1 MADTISERAV
11 LACIAGPSDGWGL
24 DEELSELEELARS
37 AGADPVAAVLQRHR
51 HYHSATLFGSGK
63 VEELAAA
70 VAASDADTVLCNRN
84 LSPRQQLALEDA
96 LHCKVI
102 DRTRLILDIF
112 AARAQSREGRVQVEL
127 AQCLYLLPRLD
138 GLGRELSRTG
148 GGIGTR
154 GPGETKLESDR
165 RRVRA
170 RIAALRAQIAHLGT
184 TRGLHRNAR
193 RRSSLP
199 VVALVGYTNAGKST
213 LHQRLCTS
221 DAHVADQMFATL
233 DPSTR
238 AAHLP
243 DNRQALVVDT
253 VGFVH
258 DLPHALIA
266 AFSATL
272 DEVRQADLLV
282 EVVDQSHP
290 RQYEQRI
297 AVAKVLSELKAETL
311 PRILVWNKTD
321 RPAAPD
327 ADLREA
333 ADVPQVR
340 VSALT
345 GDGIDALR
353 SVIAR
358 VLDDPRRPVRVHLP
372 LEAGE
377 LVAAVRAQ
385 GELTHLEYGA
395 DGIELEARCPAA
407 LASRLEAA
415 AAEARGAPL

>member
-1 MADTISERAV
+1 ME
-11 LACIAGPSDGWGL
+11 
-24 DEELSELEELARS
+24 EELSELEELARS

-51 HYHSATLFGSGK
+51 HYHPATLLGSGK
-63 VEELAAA
+63 VEELAAT
-70 VAASDADTVLCNRN
+70 VAATDADLVLCNRD
-84 LSPRQQLALEDA
+84 LSPRQQLAMEEA
-96 LHCKVI
+96 LHCRVI

-170 RIAALRAQIAHLGT
+170 RIAALRAHIAHLGR
-184 TRGLHRNAR
+184 TRELHRSAR
-193 RRSSLP
+193 RRSYLP

-213 LHQRLCTS
+213 LHQRLCGS
-221 DAHVADQMFATL
+221 DARAADQLFATL

-238 AAHLP
+238 AAALP
-243 DNRQALVVDT
+243 DNRQVLVVDT

-272 DEVRQADLLV
+272 EEVRQADLLL

-290 RQYEQRI
+290 REREQRA
-297 AVAKVLSELKAETL
+297 AVEKVLGELEAETI
-311 PRILVWNKTD
+311 PRIVVWNKTD
-321 RPAAPD
+321 RPPAPD
-327 ADLREA
+327 ADPRA
-333 ADVPQVR
+333 PADVPQVR

-345 GDGIDALR
+345 GQGVDALR
-353 SVIAR
+353 ATIAR
-358 VLDDPRRPVRVHLP
+358 VLDDPRRSVRVRLP
-372 LEAGE
+372 LTAGE

-385 GELTHLEYGA
+385 GELTRLEYGA
-395 DGIELEARCPAA
+395 DGIRLEARCPAA
-407 LASRLEAA
+407 LASALEAA
-415 AAEARGAPL
+415 ATEARGAL

>member
-1 MADTISERAV
+1 M
-11 LACIAGPSDGWGL
+11 
-24 DEELSELEELARS
+24 
-37 AGADPVAAVLQRHR
+37 AAVLQRHR
-51 HYHSATLFGSGK
+51 RYHPATLFGSGK

-70 VAASDADTVLCNRN
+70 VAAADADTVLCNRD

-112 AARAQSREGRVQVEL
+112 AARAHSREGRVQVEL

-184 TRGLHRNAR
+184 TRELHRGGR

-213 LHQRLCTS
+213 LHQRLCDS
-221 DAHVADQMFATL
+221 DAHAADQLFATL

-238 AAHLP
+238 AARLP
-243 DNRQALVVDT
+243 GNREALVVDT

-272 DEVRQADLLV
+272 EEVRQADLLV

-290 RQYEQRI
+290 RQREQRT
-297 AVAKVLSELKAETL
+297 AVSRVLGELEAEAL
-311 PRILVWNKTD
+311 PRILVWNKID
-321 RPAAPD
+321 RPIPPD

-333 ADVPQVR
+333 AEVPQVC
-340 VSALT
+340 VSART
-345 GDGIDALR
+345 GAGIDALR
-353 SVIAR
+353 TAIAN
-358 VLDDPRRPVRVHLP
+358 VLHDPRRPVRVHLP
-372 LEAGE
+372 LAAGE
-377 LVAAVRAQ
+377 LVAAVRAH
-385 GELTHLEYGA
+385 GELTHLVYGS
-395 DGIELEARCPAA
+395 DGIDLEARCPAA

-415 AAEARGAPL
+415 AAQARGAPL